1 MLAPLLFALAAAAP
15 PGQADVPDLP
25 YERYRLDNGL
35 EVILH
40 RDPRVPLVA
49 VDVWYHVGSGD
60 ETPGKSGFAHL
71 FEHMMFQGAKHI
83 GMDVHFDVLREA
95 GASSIN
101 GTTNPDRTN
110 YFEVLPKN
118 QLETA
123 LWLESDRMGFL
134 LDVLDE
140 KQLDN
145 QREVVRNER
154 RQRYDNAPYG
164 KERFVIAETLY
175 PDPHPYRYLTIG
187 KHEDIAGANIEDV
200 KGFFRKWYA
209 PSNATLLIAG
219 DFEPD
224 TAKALVQKWFGAFPK
239 VEPPTKKRAPRAVLA
254 ANVKKTIEDPFARLP
269 RVHWVWPSPANLEAG
284 DIELS
289 ILGDVL
295 GSPGWGR
302 LYKRLVLQE
311 QLAQSVS
318 AYQYGMGYGGE
329 FHVVVTL
336 RPGTDPAR
344 VEAIVREE
352 VMRAL
357 YEPVSQAEL
366 ARSAIGTEASL
377 LFSLEELL
385 SRAERLQYFNH
396 YTGDPGY
403 TGRYLRDLR
412 SKTPADVLREARRWL
427 AKPRV
432 EITTM
437 PAPAQ
442 ASLGGAK

>member
-1 MLAPLLFALAAAAP
+1 MILAFALSLAAASS
-15 PGQADVPDLP
+15 DVPDIP

-35 EVILH
+35 EVLLH
-40 RDPRVPLVA
+40 QDPRVPLVA

-140 KQLDN
+140 KQMDN

-164 KERFVIAETLY
+164 KERFVIAEALY

-187 KHEDIAGANIEDV
+187 KHEDIAGASVEDV

-209 PSNATLLIAG
+209 PANATLLIAG
-219 DFEPD
+219 DFDKEQ
-224 TAKALVQKWFGAFPK
+224 TKALVQKWFGSFPK
-239 VEPPTKKRAPRAVLA
+239 VEAPTKKRAPRPLLA
-254 ANVKKTIEDPFARLP
+254 ANAKKTIEDPFARLS
-269 RVHWVWPSPANLEAG
+269 RVHWVWPSPAQFEPG
-284 DIELS
+284 DVELS

-295 GSPGWGR
+295 GAPGWGR

-318 AYQYGMGYGGE
+318 AYQYGMGYSGE
-329 FHVVVTL
+329 FHVVATL
-336 RPGTDPAR
+336 RPGSDPAR

-357 YEPVSQAEL
+357 AEPVSKAEL
-366 ARSAIGTEASL
+366 SRSTIGTEASL

-385 SRAERLQYFNH
+385 SRGERLQYFNH

-403 TGRYLRDLR
+403 TARYLEELR
-412 SKTPADVLREARRWL
+412 AKTPADVQRVARAWL
-427 AKPRV
+427 AKPRA
-432 EITTM
+432 EITTV

-442 ASLGGAK
+442 ASLGGAQ